1 MKQCYLSF
9 TTLFLLFPIII
20 FIYNSKKTGFEI
32 TLALMLLTNI
42 IFSFLFW
49 LHPIQNS
56 LFHVYDGV
64 LAKISYI
71 AFPIYILF
79 IKHIEYWLKLLFL
92 MIFLSSS
99 MMFYYSNDHSKKS
112 WCSKEHLLCHS
123 LFHFLI
129 SVGSA
134 IAFL

>member
-1 MKQCYLSF
+1 M
-9 TTLFLLFPIII
+9 
-20 FIYNSKKTGFEI
+20 FIYNSKKTVFE
-32 TLALMLLTNI
+32 TVLAFLLFVNI
-42 IFSFLFW
+42 GFSFLFW
-49 LHPIQNS
+49 LHPIKHS
-56 LFHVYDGV
+56 LLHVYDGV

-79 IKHIEYWLKLLFL
+79 IKEIEYRLKLLFV
-92 MIFLSSS
+92 MIFLFSSI
-99 MMFYYSNDHSKKS
+99 MFYYSNDHSKKS
-112 WCSKEHLLCHS
+112 WCSKEHLLYHS